1 MFHSTT
7 MKGKPMKKALFLLST
22 LLFSIGL
29 SACNTMQ
36 GLGKDVEAGG
46 EKLEGSAARQQDQM
60 QQNR

>member
-1 MFHSTT
+1 
-7 MKGKPMKKALFLLST
+7 MKKALFLLST